1 MSVVVVGDV
10 GHAPCGM
17 VVTGL
22 GPALGTR
29 LGVRP
34 IEDCSEI
41 EVVTALES
49 ARFLESSMSTLLHGP
64 APT

>member
-1 MSVVVVGDV
+1 
-10 GHAPCGM
+10 M